1 MTIKDIIQRNTEL
14 EIEYRKALDTITVLE
29 KKIERLERENE
40 KLRKQR
46 DTLLRAIKIAL
57 EISNREKQDLHL
69 KKVLEYISQKK

>member
-1 MTIKDIIQRNTEL
+1 MTIKEIVNRNIEL
-14 EIEYRKALDTITVLE
+14 ELKYRKALNTIEGLE
-29 KKIERLERENE
+29 RKIEKLERENE

-69 KKVLEYISQKK
+69 QKVLEYISQKK